1 MKYLVMEIQTFDTG
15 AVSTP
20 TYAYDDRAAAER
32 QFHLLT
38 AGAVVSE
45 LPAHAVVMMTSE
57 GQPIDRK
64 VYHHVKPEPEPEEE
78 PEEPV
83 EPTPEETEPTEA

>member
-15 AVSTP
+15 ATSTP

-45 LPAHAVVMMTSE
+45 LPTHAVVMMTSE
-57 GQPIDRK
+57 GQLIDRK
-64 VYHHVKPEPEPEEE
+64 VYHHVTPEPEPTSEE
-78 PEEPV
+78 
-83 EPTPEETEPTEA
+83 